1 MKYLKLFENFD
12 LIQHLKSRGVN
23 PEKTKIIM
31 DEEEGN
37 VYFFLYNLS
46 GQIVGY
52 QKYNPNYIKKGQGRA
67 EDPRKVK
74 YYNSISNEY
83 KGRMIAVWGLE
94 TYNFTDKYIFI
105 TEGIFDIARVH
116 ESGYPGIAVL
126 CNDPSPQLKYWL
138 NTLPQ
143 TKIVIYDNDRA
154 GEKLKK
160 LGMK

>member
-67 EDPRKVK
+67 EDPKKVK
-74 YYNSISNEY
+74 
-83 KGRMIAVWGLE
+83 
-94 TYNFTDKYIFI
+94 
-105 TEGIFDIARVH
+105 
-116 ESGYPGIAVL
+116 
-126 CNDPSPQLKYWL
+126 
-138 NTLPQ
+138 
-143 TKIVIYDNDRA
+143 DR
-154 GEKLKK
+154 KSVV
-160 LGMK
+160 